1 MRQGLK
7 KTLANKCGQTKS
19 DTVTLVTLSD
29 PSKILGIDI
38 AYSVQ
43 VDTQAAADQCEAALS
58 TVASGGES
66 VILTFLGLLKANT
79 PGGGFAGETQLKLS
93 YDFLLLILSGET
105 VSGRTLLHT
114 CVFVCI
120 SVAVVAER
128 CA

>member
-19 DTVTLVTLSD
+19 DIVTLVILSD

-66 VILTFLGLLKANT
+66 AMLALLGELKANT
-79 PGGGFAGETQLKLS
+79 PGGGFAGETQLKLF
-93 YDFLLLILSGET
+93 YDFLLLIFK
-105 VSGRTLLHT
+105 R
-114 CVFVCI
+114 
-120 SVAVVAER
+120 
-128 CA
+128 